1 MKQTLQASGSNATEA
16 HIAEVSLSA
25 LFLLE
30 AAKKTDREFGIAPES
45 RMHTIKDARN
55 DINKIAQYLREKD
68 VIVETAGRT
77 SPHFTHPI
85 EKGWER
91 LSNSDWLP
99 SVLASSLVEEEE
111 VQRGE
116 VSLDYELFD

>member
-1 MKQTLQASGSNATEA
+1 
-16 HIAEVSLSA
+16 
-25 LFLLE
+25 
-30 AAKKTDREFGIAPES
+30 
-45 RMHTIKDARN
+45 MHTIKDARN

-116 VSLDYELFD
+116 VQYLWITNYLISKQITYTFISCLIIVVYVNIITACSITIINKM